1 METSMEQTKLQQ
13 KPFSGDFSIEYK
25 LSDRPA
31 PLHFH
36 SHDVFEIILLLSG
49 GTHCYIADKQYI
61 LPKNT
66 VVLLNNMDVHYMAVD
81 KPDKYER
88 YAVNFKPEY
97 AQAISSQETDLLE
110 CFFFRPF
117 PAPNILELDDALAG
131 ELLALLEKIRACYD
145 SAPGALYGRDLLL
158 RFSFGELLLFINSAY
173 RSYHGLAGR
182 DAVNPSYR
190 QVYPIIDYIHRNM
203 AEKLSLD
210 LLAQKFFMNK
220 FYLCSLFKD
229 VTGITPN
236 QYLINCRI
244 MKAKEYLSRDI
255 SVESVCGLV
264 GFNNL
269 SHFSRSFKQ
278 HVGVSPKQFA
288 LKNSERLPPKNT

>member
-1 METSMEQTKLQQ
+1 METSMDQINQYKENF
-13 KPFSGDFSIEYK
+13 PGDFSIEYK
-25 LSDRPA
+25 ISDRPA
-31 PLHFH
+31 LLHFH
-36 SHDVFEIILLLSG
+36 SHDVFEITMLLSG
-49 GTHCYIADKQYI
+49 DTRCHVAGKQYI

-66 VVLLNNMDVHYMAVD
+66 VVLFNNMDVHYMTID
-81 KPDKYER
+81 KPARYER
-88 YAVNFKPEY
+88 YVLYFKPEY
-97 AQAISSQETDLLE
+97 AEALSSEKTDLLE

-117 PAPNILELDDALAG
+117 PAANILELNDTLSR
-131 ELLALLEKIRACYD
+131 ELLDLLEKIRTYYD
-145 SAPGALYGRDLLL
+145 STPEELYGRDLHL
-158 RFSFGELLLFINSAY
+158 RFSLGDLLLFINGAY
-173 RSYHGLAGR
+173 RDHHGMTGGNAS
-182 DAVNPSYR
+182 NSSYR
-190 QVYPIIDYIHRNM
+190 QVYPIINYIHRNM

-244 MKAKEYLSRDI
+244 MKAKEYLAQNV
-255 SVESVCGLV
+255 SVEAVCGLV

-288 LKNSERLPPKNT
+288 LKSIERQPPKNT